1 MIQVS
6 EALEL
11 VIVFAVVIVGLGAL
25 YFAQRWMNKE

>member
-6 EALEL
+6 ETMEL
-11 VIVFAVVIVGLGAL
+11 VIVFAMVMIGLGAL